1 MDNLAAIADR
11 ADMIV
16 NGYAFTKEAD
26 VIRVL
31 NLEVPHNAA
40 VLSEQGDVIETNM
53 NDIELASIG
62 NYYMRNRKFLLAS
75 LEEATYA

>member
-1 MDNLAAIADR
+1 MDNLSEIADQ

-31 NLEVPHNAA
+31 NLEAPHNAA
-40 VLSEQGDVIETNM
+40 VLSEDGDVIETNM
-53 NDIELASIG
+53 NDIELALIG
-62 NYYMRNRKFLLAS
+62 NYYARNRKFLLAS
-75 LEEATYA
+75 SEEAAYA